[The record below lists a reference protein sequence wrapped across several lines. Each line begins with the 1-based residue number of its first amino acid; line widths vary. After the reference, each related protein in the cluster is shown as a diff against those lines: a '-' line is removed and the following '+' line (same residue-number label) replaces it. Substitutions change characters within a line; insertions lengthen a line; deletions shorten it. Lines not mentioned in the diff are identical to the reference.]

1 MNLLHNRFPE
11 RASRISRH
19 MAAMLVW
26 LACAWPGALRA
37 VENDGPPFDWE
48 PTAGTRYI
56 KVTSLSD
63 SGKGTLRECAL
74 AQGSRVCLFEVGG
87 TIKLKSDIVIRYG
100 NIFIAGQTAPAPGIT
115 LTQAGISIRAQN
127 VEIQHLAIRPGD
139 SSAGSSP
146 SERNAIGV
154 GGYDPYAA
162 RHVSLRNLSLT
173 WAVDENF
180 STWYQTTSDVWLQN
194 SIVAEA
200 LNNSIHP
207 KGPHSAGV
215 LVGTDTKNVTLVD
228 NLIAFNFDRNP
239 YIEPG
244 ASAKLANNI
253 VYGWGT
259 RGPWNICNLTNNFEN
274 QSPVVAALIGNVW
287 IPASY
292 SYQGDAA
299 VYAGIIAPTSQV
311 YVQDNFGPGR
321 PSSSY
326 PEDAITSLVD
336 PSVLTTGCPFASGC
350 TAELSAAD
358 TESYVLATAGSRP
371 KQRSSIDKRI
381 VSDVQNRRGSIK
393 DCLSG
398 CTNAT
403 GRIPVTQT
411 TRRLL
416 RVPTDPTGDSD
427 GDGISNFDEW
437 LVTYTNQVE

>member
-1 MNLLHNRFPE
+1 MSLFPNRFQKWGGG
-11 RASRISRH
+11 ICLC
-19 MAAMLVW
+19 AALMLFG
-26 LACAWPGALRA
+26 LAGGWPRDVRA

-48 PTAGTRYI
+48 PTAATRYI

-74 AQGSRVCLFEVGG
+74 AQGSRVCLFEVAG
-87 TIKLKSDIVIRYG
+87 TIKLKSDIVIKYG

-115 LTQAGISIRAQN
+115 LAQAGLSIRAQN
-127 VEIQHLAIRPGD
+127 VEVQHLAIRPGD
-139 SSAGSSP
+139 STAGAPP

-162 RHVSLRNLSLT
+162 RYVSLKNLSLT

-200 LNNSIHP
+200 LNDSIHP

-215 LVGTDTKNVTLVD
+215 LIGADTKNITLVE

-244 ASAKLANNI
+244 ASAKFANNV

-259 RGPWNICNLTNNFEN
+259 RGPWNICNLTNNFGN
-274 QSPVVAALIGNVW
+274 QSPVITALAGNVW
-287 IPASY
+287 IPAGY
-292 SYQGDAA
+292 SYQADAA
-299 VYAGIIAPTSQV
+299 VYAGIISPTSQV
-311 YVQDNFGPGR
+311 YVQDNLGPGR
-321 PSSSY
+321 PNSSN
-326 PEDAITSLVD
+326 PEDSITSLVD
-336 PSVLTTGCPFASGC
+336 TSVLTTSCPFASGC
-350 TAELSAAD
+350 SAPLPAAGI
-358 TESYVLATAGSRP
+358 EPYVLATAGSRP

-381 VSDVQNRRGSIK
+381 VSDVRNRAGSIK

-398 CTNAT
+398 CANAAGRLPST
-403 GRIPVTQT
+403 GTA
-411 TRRLL
+411 RRLL
-416 RVPTDPTGDSD
+416 RVPADPAGDID
-427 GDGISNFDEW
+427 GDGTSNFDEW
-437 LVTYTNQVE
+437 LATYTNQVE